1 MIRVTFSSE
10 DITSNNNTIAM
21 IYTFLVVVVG
31 LVITLAP
38 VLLPALLNVLRSEEY
53 GTGKIKQ
60 VLHWPKEN
68 PTHVS
73 TVDPSSP

>member
-1 MIRVTFSSE
+1 MKISQVT
-10 DITSNNNTIAM
+10 TTQLPM
-21 IYTFLVVVVG
+21 IYTVLVVVVVG